1 MQAENMAINA
11 FWIRTAAALPVLV
24 TTALTGQRPQDV
36 ELSIR
41 QRTVTMVANATNTFS
56 AQEKPLAQVGPLQ
69 LFDQR
74 LINLQ
79 WSVVTQANAVY
90 LYWS

>member
-1 MQAENMAINA
+1 MAINA
-11 FWIRTAAALPVLV
+11 FWIRTAAAPPVLE
-24 TTALTGQRPQDV
+24 TTGLAGQGPQDV

-69 LFDQR
+69 PLNQR
-74 LINLQ
+74 LVNLQ